1 MDQLRPM
8 PKVTAGA
15 IAIFAILILVYVAS
29 IDIRATRGAS
39 ITGDEPFYLITTQ
52 SLIEDRNLD
61 LRRQYELHSY
71 ESFFDHRDGLWT
83 QSSARDNGKLL
94 SPHNPGL
101 SIFIIPGFK
110 FGGLIGV
117 QIQMMIMAALTFSLS
132 YILLVKIIGR
142 FWISWFT
149 TIGVAITAT
158 AIIYSTEIYPEFP
171 AALSLI
177 IALLIIQKTNQTTIW
192 QATGL
197 LLCLTAMV
205 WFGVKYAPLA
215 GLVAVWGFW
224 RMDSPVRAVFLVFTI
239 LTASLYCWFH
249 LETFGGLTPYSVNLV
264 YSGDGTISILGSHL
278 DFTQRLYRP
287 LGLFLDER
295 FGIARW
301 APILLFVLPAVPLL
315 WKINGLPRLVLALI
329 VVQIFIATFVVITM
343 MGWWFPGRTL
353 VTVLPLMGL
362 PLAILLMQSPIWV
375 RFFLGLFGAYSLVI
389 TAFLAVSGHTREI
402 VIAVDPFDMSSP
414 IFRSISP
421 IVPDYRIWDVHT
433 WTLTLIWVAVIG
445 LLTFSFYFA
454 EIFNQ
459 SNQPAEIAE
468 N

>member
-1 MDQLRPM
+1 M
-8 PKVTAGA
+8 
-15 IAIFAILILVYVAS
+15 AIFAILLVVYAAS

-39 ITGDEPFYLITTQ
+39 ITGDEPFYLLTTQ

-61 LRRQYELHSY
+61 LTRQYELHSY
-71 ESFFDHRDGLWT
+71 ESFFDHPDGLWM
-83 QSSARDNGKLL
+83 QSSVRENGKLL

-101 SIFIIPGFK
+101 SILIIPGFVI
-110 FGGLIGV
+110 GGLIGV
-117 QIQMMIMAALTFSLS
+117 QIQMMIIAALTFSLS

-158 AIIYSTEIYPEFP
+158 AFIYSTEIYPEFP

-375 RFFLGLFGAYSLVI
+375 RVFLGLLGA
-389 TAFLAVSGHTREI
+389 
-402 VIAVDPFDMSSP
+402 
-414 IFRSISP
+414 
-421 IVPDYRIWDVHT
+421 
-433 WTLTLIWVAVIG
+433 
-445 LLTFSFYFA
+445 
-454 EIFNQ
+454 
-459 SNQPAEIAE
+459 
-468 N
+468 